1 MKKKKRTLKKTKRTD
16 VNRRLL
22 RSGSKR
28 IKQELLI
35 QNPHCDICGSQKDLQ
50 LHHIYMIRHGFKSEL
65 KHCCLLCKECHVN
78 FHRKWDEY
86 LDLTFEQYP
95 EIDFLTVYNTIK
107 RLS

>member
-1 MKKKKRTLKKTKRTD
+1 MKKKKKLKKTRRTKTE
-16 VNRRLL
+16 RKLL

-35 QNPHCDICGSQKDLQ
+35 KDPHCDICGSQKDLQ

-65 KHCCLLCKECHVN
+65 KHCCLLCRECHVN
-78 FHRKWDEY
+78 FHRKYDKY
-86 LDLTFEQYP
+86 LDITFEENP
-95 EIDFLTVYNTIK
+95 DIDFLAVYNTIK